1 MSVPSRDPADH
12 QHADETAAAHASVE
26 GGADARDGVDLGADR
41 GDDACAVPVHS
52 QVLPPL
58 PPRSASQDADGWLAL
73 PPRARWLYIVSTAI
87 GLSATAFAASLVLL
101 FTVLRGHAATVIPS
115 ALLLGAL
122 AGALYGNRR
131 YINTRWRLDGDGFA
145 LRRGRLWQSD
155 TRVPGSRVQHLD
167 LKRGPVERLCGLAT
181 LVVHTAGTRH
191 SAVALS
197 GLDQADAERLRDAL
211 SRQTEDDDDG

>member
-1 MSVPSRDPADH
+1 MTVPPRDPAGHPTPDPSPPVDDARAGGDDAPETTGRGDDPH
-12 QHADETAAAHASVE
+12 GTAAA
-26 GGADARDGVDLGADR
+26 
-41 GDDACAVPVHS
+41 
-52 QVLPPL
+52 LPPL
-58 PPRSASQDADGWLAL
+58 PSPAASQDEHGWLAL

-87 GLSATAFAASLVLL
+87 GLSATACAAALVPL
-101 FTVLRGHAATVIPS
+101 FTVLRGHAGTVLPV

-131 YINTRWRLDGDGFA
+131 YVNTRWRHDVDGFA
-145 LRRGRLWQSD
+145 LQRGRLWQSD